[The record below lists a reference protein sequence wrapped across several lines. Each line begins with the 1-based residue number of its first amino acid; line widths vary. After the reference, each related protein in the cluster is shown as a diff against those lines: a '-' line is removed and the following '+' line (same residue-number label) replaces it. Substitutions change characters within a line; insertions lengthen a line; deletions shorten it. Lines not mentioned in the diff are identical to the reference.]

1 MVTLTQAERD
11 FLDCYYHEIID
22 HTSGPATKWYRS
34 LGIMPIELSNF
45 WIIRQRELTQAGL
58 NEVSH
63 AEMAH
68 PWTSIDEFRI
78 RSLEV
83 KREAEK
89 ELDKSRD

>member
-1 MVTLTQAERD
+1 M
-11 FLDCYYHEIID
+11 D

-34 LGIMPIELSNF
+34 LGIMPIDLSNF

-58 NEVSH
+58 NEVPH
-63 AEMAH
+63 AEVAH
-68 PWTSIDEFRI
+68 PWATIDEFRI

-89 ELDKSRD
+89 EKELAKDRG